1 MTEAHYWR
9 AKLVKDGPWIG
20 VKTVFAPPLVDG
32 EWLDR
37 HYRWQAIVRLE
48 TTGRVILYGE
58 PCPIEIEDLF
68 LRNIERITE
77 ADYQFLID
85 HAAHSTKWKP
95 HEPDASPQKA
105 IDWNSIPPRL

>member
-20 VKTVFAPPLVDG
+20 VKTWEGPPLVDG
-32 EWLDR
+32 EELDR
-37 HYRWQAIVRLE
+37 SPRWQVLVRNE
-48 TTGRVILYGE
+48 TSGRALLFGE
-58 PCPIEIEDLF
+58 PCPIECDGVL
-68 LRNIERITE
+68 LRNLERITE
-77 ADYQFLID
+77 ADYQYLVD

-95 HEPDASPQKA
+95 HEPDASPHKA